1 MGQYTIEE
9 FLAKTSS
16 LDRGEG
22 RFELEQERTLKINLN
37 GQVWIRTGATV
48 THTGQIQFR
57 RERLLERGVRRLLK
71 RALAGEG
78 RPLTQAKGSGQ
89 LFLADQGKRISI
101 LHLQDDAVLV
111 AGTDILAF
119 EPEIDWDV
127 ELLRKLAGVL
137 AGRSY
142 GVRLQGR
149 GLVAITTPYD
159 PITLRVS
166 LPQSA
171 AIGPNALPWSR
182 GLEPELP

>member
-111 AGTDILAF
+111 AARTSWRSSPRSTGTWSCCENWPASW
-119 EPEIDWDV
+119 P
-127 ELLRKLAGVL
+127 
-137 AGRSY
+137 AGRTAC
-142 GVRLQGR
+142 GCK
-149 GLVAITTPYD
+149 AE
-159 PITLRVS
+159 
-166 LPQSA
+166 A
-171 AIGPNALPWSR
+171 WSPSR
-182 GLEPELP
+182 RRMIRSHCG